1 MVENRNRFIGLL
13 HPFFVCIAYLFL
25 YLPIIVM
32 VLFSFNDSEVS
43 AHWTGFSLR
52 WYRHLVNSPEL
63 LQAFKASM
71 IIACAS
77 TVLSVAAG
85 TCFVVASNI
94 CLPRFFNNIFYAN
107 IMLPEIV
114 LAVGILSVFTY
125 FKISLGYGS
134 LIIGHT
140 LLGMGFVIPI
150 IRARYVE
157 LDPVLTEASMD
168 LGATYFQTLRKVVVP
183 LLLPSL
189 IASGLIVF
197 TLSLDDFLI
206 SFFCSGSSVQTLS
219 TFVYSKVQSIVDP
232 SINALSACLL
242 LASSILVFLLSAFNV
257 VDQVIGNE

>member
-1 MVENRNRFIGLL
+1 
-13 HPFFVCIAYLFL
+13 
-25 YLPIIVM
+25 
-32 VLFSFNDSEVS
+32 
-43 AHWTGFSLR
+43 
-52 WYRHLVNSPEL
+52 
-63 LQAFKASM
+63 
-71 IIACAS
+71 
-77 TVLSVAAG
+77 
-85 TCFVVASNI
+85 
-94 CLPRFFNNIFYAN
+94 
-107 IMLPEIV
+107 MLPEIV

-150 IRARYVE
+150 IRARFME

-168 LGATYFQTLRKVVVP
+168 LGATYFQTLRKVIVP

-242 LASSILVFLLSAFNV
+242 LASSVLVFLLSAFNV